1 MSTIAQVILTSSPSK
16 HAGIGQNVEERVP
29 LRWYRNGVGGLQVLV
44 IVVYGFDEL
53 RIGLSHVLIG
63 VAADDPPPLLR

>member
-29 LRWYRNGVGGLQVLV
+29 LRWYRNESVG
-44 IVVYGFDEL
+44 
-53 RIGLSHVLIG
+53 SKCW
-63 VAADDPPPLLR
+63 